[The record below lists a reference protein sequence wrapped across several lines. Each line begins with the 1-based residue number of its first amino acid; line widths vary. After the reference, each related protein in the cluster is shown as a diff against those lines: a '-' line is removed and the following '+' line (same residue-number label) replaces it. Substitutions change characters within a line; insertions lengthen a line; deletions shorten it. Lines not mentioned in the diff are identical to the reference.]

1 MNDNLSQELKKHYNS
16 SLKEVEK
23 KQTTFNN
30 DVNENAKCV
39 YFYNKKYYCV
49 IF

>member
-1 MNDNLSQELKKHYNS
+1 MNNIPDNIKQHYSS

-30 DVNENAKCV
+30 DITDTTRCV
-39 YFYNKKYYCV
+39 YVYNKKYCV